1 MGYNV
6 QFGQGAGIVLG
17 VETDIQYAD
26 LNNRRRDG
34 GFYSFGPGAVSSS
47 VVFVDPTG
55 NRGVD
60 WFGTVRGR
68 IGYAFDRVLVYGTG
82 GFAYGGG
89 GSDNQ
94 LAYGRDN
101 DTRIGYAVGG
111 GVEYAI
117 PTGSFL
123 NFFNSNAVTVKV
135 EGLYVDLERD
145 SRKSAGSIFAYDTA
159 TNTPYV
165 AVGNKRADDT
175 QFAVVRAGLN
185 YKFGS
190 Y

>member
-1 MGYNV
+1 M
-6 QFGQGAGIVLG
+6 QFGQGQGIVLG

-26 LNNRRRDG
+26 LNNQRRDR
-34 GFYSFGPGAVSSS
+34 GFYSFGPGTVSNS
-47 VVFVDPTG
+47 VAFVDPTG

-68 IGYAFDRVLVYGTG
+68 LGYAFDRFMVYGTG
-82 GFAYGGG
+82 GFAYGSGG
-89 GSDNQ
+89 ESDQ
-94 LAYGRDN
+94 FQYGRKS

-111 GVEYAI
+111 GIEYAI
-117 PTGSFL
+117 PTTSFL
-123 NFFNSNAVTVKV
+123 NFFNSNAVTFKI

-145 SRKSAGSIFAYDTA
+145 SRKDGGSVFAYDTA

-165 AVGNKRADDT
+165 AVGNKRLDDT

>member
-1 MGYNV
+1 M
-6 QFGQGAGIVLG
+6 QFGQGAGFVVG
-17 VETDIQYAD
+17 VEADIQYAD
-26 LNNRRRDG
+26 LNNQRRDN
-34 GFYSFGPGAVSSS
+34 GFYSFGPGTVSNS

-68 IGYAFDRVLVYGTG
+68 VGYAFDRVLVFGTG

-89 GSDNQ
+89 GSDEQ
-94 LAYGRDN
+94 RLYGRSSE
-101 DTRIGYAVGG
+101 TRVGYAVGG
-111 GVEYAI
+111 GIEYAL
-117 PTGSFL
+117 PTTSFL
-123 NFFNSNAVTVKV
+123 NFFNSNAVTLKV
-135 EGLYVDLERD
+135 EGLYVDLQNDNRRD
-145 SRKSAGSIFAYDTA
+145 AGSVFAFDTA
-159 TNTPYV
+159 NNTPYV
-165 AVGNKRADDT
+165 AVGNKRLDDT